1 MDNLRFHVMPDSE
14 ISAVVLHRSHH
25 PLYGLTRE
33 NVYPEESRQSFTDLI
48 TTLRGRSPLSSFL
61 PPPCAYDHLYWQQN
75 LYIEERNGRY
85 IILEPD
91 SAGLMVLDER
101 MWHLFRL
108 MERPVPYRYIVHNY
122 LAPVGVTDSFIE
134 ECRCRNL
141 LCLENSPAIFEHPFC
156 EPPSVFAAAVLKP
169 SQPGFENAV
178 SLSPDSEVLI
188 DKLLH
193 EILPE
198 KAGELPAVE
207 IFSENKEMES
217 VIPLI
222 SHLRGV
228 QGYESCPVM
237 LHTPLESAES
247 ALAAFLAWNGVVVR
261 AYSSSIEELMA
272 DSSSSREKLHILLEN
287 QVLESL
293 SLAVQKSSDCDVI
306 ETMMRRDSVPEVRV
320 CLSLPEVRVYPS
332 LPEVGVYPGFPEA
345 LGQAGDTGQDRVKEI
360 AEALVA
366 ILERLPIEARFR
378 VFPVNYIFERL
389 LHSRCDSPCTQR
401 GLGHSTARVFFSF
414 GGAVAIC
421 ESSRLNGAHFNR
433 TCSDEYYRNDG
444 WRCTSIN
451 EECAPCQGRG
461 ICPGRCTAVLNRFGR
476 TDDKSI
482 CDFYRALIPELVV
495 KSSEW
500 PACTTV

>member
-1 MDNLRFHVMPDSE
+1 MDNLRFHVMPDSG
-14 ISAVVLHRSHH
+14 ISAVVLHRGHH

-33 NVYPEESRQSFTDLI
+33 NVYPEETRQSFTDLI
-48 TTLRGRSPLSSFL
+48 AALRGRTPLSSFL
-61 PPPCAYDHLYWQQN
+61 PRPGAYEHLYWQQN

-101 MWHLFRL
+101 MWRLFRL
-108 MERPVPYRYIVHNY
+108 MEQPVPYRYIVHNY
-122 LAPVGVTDSFIE
+122 LAPVGMTDSFIE

-156 EPPSVFAAAVLKP
+156 EPSSVFAAAALRL
-169 SQPGFENAV
+169 SQPDYENAL
-178 SLSPDSEVLI
+178 SLSPDSEALI

-193 EILPE
+193 EALPE

-207 IFSENKEMES
+207 IFSENPEKEMES
-217 VIPLI
+217 VVSLI

-237 LHTPLESAES
+237 LHIPLESAES

-261 AYSSSIEELMA
+261 AYSSSSEELMA

-293 SLAVQKSSDCDVI
+293 SLAVQKSSDCDLI
-306 ETMMRRDSVPEVRV
+306 ETLMQRDSV
-320 CLSLPEVRVYPS
+320 PEVRVYPS

-345 LGQAGDTGQDRVKEI
+345 PDQCGDTGQGSDTGQGRVKEI
-360 AEALVA
+360 AEALVT
-366 ILERLPIEARFR
+366 ILEKLPIEARFR
-378 VFPVNYIFERL
+378 VFPVNYIFLRL

-401 GLGHSTARVFFSF
+401 GLGHSAARVFFSF
-414 GGAVAIC
+414 GGAVPVC
-421 ESSRLNGAHFNR
+421 ESFRLNGAHFNR

-451 EECAPCQGRG
+451 EECAPCQWRG
-461 ICPGRCTAVLNRFGR
+461 ICPGRCNAVLKRFGR
-476 TDDKSI
+476 TDEKSI
-482 CDFYRALIPELVV
+482 CDFYRALIPELVMR
-495 KSSEW
+495 SSEW
-500 PACTTV
+500 PACPTV

>member
-1 MDNLRFHVMPDSE
+1 MDNLRFHVMPDSG

-33 NVYPEESRQSFTDLI
+33 NVYPEESPRSFTDLI
-48 TTLRGRSPLSSFL
+48 SALRGRSPLSSFL
-61 PPPCAYDHLYWQQN
+61 PRPGAYEHLYWQQN
-75 LYIEERNGRY
+75 LCIEERNGRY

-101 MWHLFRL
+101 MWRLFRL
-108 MERPVPYRYIVHNY
+108 MEQPVPYRYIVHNY

-141 LCLENSPAIFEHPFC
+141 LCLENSPAIFEHSFC
-156 EPPSVFAAAVLKP
+156 EPPSVCAAAALTS
-169 SQPGFENAV
+169 SQRDRENALT
-178 SLSPDSEVLI
+178 LSPDNEEFI

-207 IFSENKEMES
+207 IFSENPEKEMES

-222 SHLRGV
+222 SHLRGT

-237 LHTPLESAES
+237 LHMPLDGSES
-247 ALAAFLAWNGVVVR
+247 ALAAFLAWNSVVVR

-272 DSSSSREKLHILLEN
+272 GSSSSREKLHILLEN

-293 SLAVQKSSDCDVI
+293 SLAVQKSSDCDLI
-306 ETMMRRDSVPEVRV
+306 ETLMLRDSVPEVRV
-320 CLSLPEVRVYPS
+320 YPS
-332 LPEVGVYPGFPEA
+332 LSEA
-345 LGQAGDTGQDRVKEI
+345 PGQAGDTGQGRVKEI
-360 AEALVA
+360 ADALVT
-366 ILERLPIEARFR
+366 ILEKLPIEARFR
-378 VFPVNYIFERL
+378 VFPVNYIFLRL
-389 LHSRCDSPCTQR
+389 MHSRCDSPCTQR
-401 GLGHSTARVFFSF
+401 GLGHSAAQVFFDF
-414 GGAVAIC
+414 GGAVPIC

-444 WRCTSIN
+444 WHCASIN
-451 EECAPCQGRG
+451 EECAPCQWRK
-461 ICPGRCTAVLNRFGR
+461 ICPGRCAAVLNRFGR
-476 TDDKSI
+476 ADEKSI
-482 CDFYRALIPELVV
+482 CDFYRVLIPELVTR
-495 KSSEW
+495 SIEW
-500 PACTTV
+500 LACAAV